1 MEPSCRVQAN
11 PGNPG
16 PYAVQTGLK
25 FRTFWRSVIP
35 PRTALVFLAAAGVL
49 YIRLLYQA
57 DYFPPYHEGEQAQ
70 PLLAAQSAFES
81 RRATGSPKELLVDGY
96 ASYNKGY
103 FLALAP
109 VYGMFGYDERILTYA
124 MPVFFAAYLGAMF
137 ILYRAAYPRASFLAY
152 VPIPVM
158 AVLCDCLRR
167 TKWHTIAYIPPLAI
181 LVFFMPEWR
190 PGMAPRARTAA
201 RLAGAGGFALA
212 CHLYFGSFLYAG
224 PFLVLVALLGKR
236 AGWWERGSRAA
247 LWGVGAFLAFLAAAF
262 AHFCSVNPV
271 WSGRIAG
278 EMGYL
283 AGVLTGEGV
292 MDRWTSLGD
301 YYWRGMLSP
310 PYLVMYLAGLA
321 VLCSR
326 ARRRDAFAIVV
337 LVMYGTLWAFQI
349 VLEGVDNPDQL
360 NWSMIPALLV
370 ILAGADF
377 LVALVRSRVPWG
389 GTLAFLLVLVVAWRE
404 VYRYPD
410 YTRDYANEFWTQVRD
425 PKSEAALVLRMVSED
440 RSGQV
445 RYYMP
450 SPSVALPDGGFDYDA
465 SLSRPDF
472 AEGISRVI
480 FFNDEAD
487 LRRKILLGP
496 RDRWAV
502 VYLSTMY
509 ATDGIGPNHPET
521 STGRYLGMDPELVS
535 PYWDVYRNEFLVR
548 KFKVRPAQ
556 LAPASRGGHAS
567 GAGVAAR

>member
-1 MEPSCRVQAN
+1 ML
-11 PGNPG
+11 
-16 PYAVQTGLK
+16 TGLK
-25 FRTFWRSVIP
+25 FRAFRRSAIP
-35 PRTALVFLAAAGVL
+35 LRTALVFLAAGGVL
-49 YIRLLYQA
+49 YLRLLYQA
-57 DYFPPYHEGEQAQ
+57 DYFPPYHGGEQAQ
-70 PLLAAQSAFES
+70 PLMAARDAYES
-81 RRATGSPKELLVDGY
+81 IHETGSLKDLLVDGY
-96 ASYNKGY
+96 MSYNKGY

-109 VYGMFGYDERILTYA
+109 FYGMFGYDARILTYA
-124 MPVFFAAYLGAMF
+124 MPVFFAAFLGAMF

-212 CHLYFGSFLYAG
+212 CHLYFGCFLYAG
-224 PFLVLVALLGKR
+224 PFLILVALLGRR
-236 AGWWERGSRAA
+236 AGWWERGRRAA
-247 LWGVGAFLAFLAAAF
+247 LWGIGAFLAILAAAF
-262 AHFCSVNPV
+262 AYFCSVNQV
-271 WSGRIAG
+271 WSERIEG
-278 EMGYL
+278 EKGYL
-283 AGVLTGEGV
+283 AGVLTRDGL
-292 MDRWTSLGD
+292 MDRWVSLVT

-310 PYLVMYLAGLA
+310 PYLVMYLVGLA

-337 LVMYGTLWAFQI
+337 LVMYGTLWVFQI
-349 VLEGVDNPDQL
+349 VLEGVGNPDQL

-370 ILAGADF
+370 ILAGADY

-389 GTLAFLLVLVVAWRE
+389 GTLAFLLVLAVAGRE

-410 YTRDYANEFWTQVRD
+410 YTRDYANEFWTMVRD
-425 PKSEAALVLRMVSED
+425 PDTEAALVLRMVSED

-445 RYYMP
+445 RYYLP
-450 SPSVALPDGGFDYDA
+450 SPSVALQDGGFNYDF
-465 SLSRPDF
+465 SLRRPDF

-502 VYLSTMY
+502 VYLSAMY
-509 ATDGIGPNHPET
+509 AGQLGMDPDHPET
-521 STGRYLGMDPELVS
+521 STGRCLGMDPEVVS
-535 PYWDVYRNEFLVR
+535 PYWDVYRNAFLVR

-556 LAPASRGGHAS
+556 LAPGPRGGSALGAS
-567 GAGVAAR
+567 KAAR